1 MAAAV
6 TILVVAI
13 PTVPIRIKARKLLMI
28 QNKNP
33 APGAGF
39 FYTMVF

>member
-6 TILVVAI
+6 MTLAEVI
-13 PTVPIRIKARKLLMI
+13 PTVPIRIKAHKLLMI

-33 APGAGF
+33 APRAGF
-39 FYTMVF
+39 FNMDF